1 MKLGNI
7 FFALAVTVSMLMT
20 ASCDSVRHCDSS
32 VPYDIQNGRIV
43 FQTPT
48 AESYSRPLPEWRD
61 RNPFSDWP
69 SSR

>member
-32 VPYDIQNGRIV
+32 VPYADDGILRLSKTLRQFG
-43 FQTPT
+43 
-48 AESYSRPLPEWRD
+48 PL
-61 RNPFSDWP
+61 
-69 SSR
+69 